1 MKGRI
6 GLATVIATVIAVVL
20 GAAPALAGPFPD
32 SVPLPDDFAPE
43 GIAVGAGSTF
53 YVGSLTTG
61 DIYRG
66 DLRSAAGGVFI
77 DAPPGRA
84 AVGLKADQAHRLLFV
99 AGGATGAAYVYD
111 LRSGAP
117 GRDVPVRSKR

>member
-20 GAAPALAGPFPD
+20 AAAPARAGPFPD

-66 DLRSAAGGVFI
+66 DFAAELAASSSSRAGTGG
-77 DAPPGRA
+77 GRTQ
-84 AVGLKADQAHRLLFV
+84 G
-99 AGGATGAAYVYD
+99 
-111 LRSGAP
+111 
-117 GRDVPVRSKR
+117 